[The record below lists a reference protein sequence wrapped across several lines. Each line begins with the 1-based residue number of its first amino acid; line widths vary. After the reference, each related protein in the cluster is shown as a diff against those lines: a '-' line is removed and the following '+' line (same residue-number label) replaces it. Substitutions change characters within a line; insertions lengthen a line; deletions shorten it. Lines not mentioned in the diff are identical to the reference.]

1 MTRTV
6 TVNERSYQV
15 QEQSGILKASL
26 NGLFGWDSVW
36 IGLDTPHPYEALVR
50 RIKRVYA
57 FGPMENLQ

>member
-1 MTRTV
+1 MIRTV
-6 TVNERSYQV
+6 CVNETSYQV
-15 QEQSGILKASL
+15 QERAGVLKAFL

-36 IGLDTPHPYEALVR
+36 ISMDTPHPYEALVR